1 MGNLIKIN
9 NLNKAFGNNHVLKGI
24 NLEINQ
30 NEVVSIIGS
39 SGSGKSTLL
48 RCINTLESFDSG
60 DILIDDKSI
69 LDYSQKDLHTTV
81 GIVFQNF
88 NLFNNMSVL
97 ENCIAPQ
104 TTVLKRDYE
113 SAKDKA
119 LMLLQKVGL
128 SDFINQSATS
138 LSGGQKQRVAIARA
152 LAMDPKILLFDEPT
166 SALDPEMVDEVLKVM
181 KDLANDEDL
190 TMIVVTHEMSFAN
203 DVSTKVVFMD
213 DGVVLEANTPQEIF
227 NNPKEA
233 RTQAFLKRFRR
244 GL

>member
-1 MGNLIKIN
+1 MSNLIQIN
-9 NLNKAFGNNHVLKGI
+9 NLNKSFGNNHVLKGI
-24 NLEINQ
+24 NLEINK

-60 DILIDDKSI
+60 DIIVDGNSI
-69 LDYSQKDLHTTV
+69 LDIDQKTLHTTV

-88 NLFNNMSVL
+88 NLFNHMSVL

-113 SAKDKA
+113 SAKAKA
-119 LMLLQKVGL
+119 LMLLEKVGL
-128 SDFINQSATS
+128 SDFINQSSTS

-166 SALDPEMVDEVLKVM
+166 SALDPEMVDEVLKVI
-181 KDLANDEDL
+181 KDLAMEDL
-190 TMIVVTHEMSFAN
+190 TMVVVTHEMSFAH

-213 DGVVLEANTPQEIF
+213 NGVILEAGRPEEIF

-244 GL
+244 SL